1 MLRQAGIELEQAQRT
16 EQVHTFMIIIA
27 FKFKLLLNL
36 LQETSL
42 KVSQYKSNL
51 VMCKVC
57 SLKTS
62 RTCYMCL

>member
-1 MLRQAGIELEQAQRT
+1 MLRQAGIELEQAQKT

-27 FKFKLLLNL
+27 FKFKLL